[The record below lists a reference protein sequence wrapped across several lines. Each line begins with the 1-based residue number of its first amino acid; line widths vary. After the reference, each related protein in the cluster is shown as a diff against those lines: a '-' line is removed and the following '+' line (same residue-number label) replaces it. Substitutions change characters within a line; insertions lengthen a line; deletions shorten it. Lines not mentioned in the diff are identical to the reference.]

1 MNTRDQILI
10 QLRET
15 SIGEITQFT
24 SAEEK
29 FQNQT
34 LRPILKAQN
43 ELLISI
49 FINYCINQKGTYF
62 KLPSNKKLEYIE
74 QNIQRDMKFRD
85 FLKGIIIGMF
95 TLEEYENY
103 SKYASNLNRR
113 IITMLIERLKSQ
125 IQIIEL
131 PKND

>member
-10 QLRET
+10 QLRKT
-15 SIGEITQFT
+15 SIGEITEFT